1 MEEFDNCPQCY
12 QFQQLCG
19 RHSFTTEKKIV
30 YKKGLETGF
39 IIGFRKGL
47 SLSGSTLSISDE
59 YILRIFDEYLI
70 SVGEKR

>member
-12 QFQQLCG
+12 QLQQLCG
-19 RHSFTTEKKIV
+19 RHTMAQEKKIV

-47 SLSGSTLSISDE
+47 KISGSKLSISDD
-59 YILRIFDEYLI
+59 YITRIFEEHLNDAE
-70 SVGEKR
+70 GQ